1 MHASGWL
8 HEEYAPRSSSLVAQS
23 CIGSNAAPTKIDFS
37 SMDPALLGTGRWVQ
51 VRDQVDLLITD
62 NWFDAHY
69 PQLTR
74 ELRASITAA
83 TIASRSP
90 STATSAGLPNLD
102 AYESFA
108 VIDGLKPKNVR
119 AFVDLVF
126 ARQLLVSN
134 QSLTPHPQSPLIKS
148 CSRFCQFSTT
158 KRIRM
163 ILEGF
168 AVAKHHEAQSESANE
183 VNGNGMQ
190 TRDDEWVL
198 VKPLLTSLIIM
209 SPPWRGG
216 DEGK

>member
-74 ELRASITAA
+74 ELRASMFDNLTPSTAA

-134 QSLTPHPQSPLIKS
+134 QSLTPHPQSPLIQDFVNS
-148 CSRFCQFSTT
+148 
-158 KRIRM
+158 
-163 ILEGF
+163 
-168 AVAKHHEAQSESANE
+168 AQRSA
-183 VNGNGMQ
+183 
-190 TRDDEWVL
+190 
-198 VKPLLTSLIIM
+198 S
-209 SPPWRGG
+209 
-216 DEGK
+216 